1 MGLKLVR
8 SVCQITAEDSK
19 IESLLQKS
27 QIGDLTAVSN
37 LEELM
42 EQYRPGL
49 APAAPATSRY

>member
-42 EQYRPGL
+42 GQYRPG
-49 APAAPATSRY
+49 APAVPAKSRD